1 MTQVGRQD
9 GLLHPT
15 TVREVRALADRAHQE
30 DGVAPLGEQT
40 LLNLADPAAPVVHL
54 LAGTGE
60 VLEGYGQVEAG
71 ATMTAELV
79 VTPRARNKGLGRALV
94 AEVLAVAAE
103 NDAVP
108 AVWAHGDL
116 PAARAVASG
125 SGLAVVRELWQMGA
139 DLPLEQE
146 PAAVPDGVRL
156 RPFVVGQDEHA
167 WLAVNARAF
176 AAHPEQGRMTLADLE
191 ARERE
196 PWFDA
201 ADLVLAERDGV
212 LVASVW
218 LKIEPGR
225 GTGELYVLGV
235 DPDAQGQGLGRLLT
249 ARAVEH
255 LTARGLDRIEL
266 YVSPQ
271 DEAALRTY
279 TRAGL
284 TRSRVDVQYGR
295 G

>member
-201 ADLVLAERDGV
+201 AGPV
-212 LVASVW
+212 
-218 LKIEPGR
+218 
-225 GTGELYVLGV
+225 
-235 DPDAQGQGLGRLLT
+235 
-249 ARAVEH
+249 
-255 LTARGLDRIEL
+255 
-266 YVSPQ
+266 
-271 DEAALRTY
+271 DEAPFTLLGASTPYNERSLRVHLQTLDKRRDEPISI
-279 TRAGL
+279 TSTL
-284 TRSRVDVQYGR
+284 TGRNTSYGYDS
-295 G
+295 GECLPVPPA